1 MVRVPS
7 KRSRNVVCYS
17 VFSTM
22 VFVMGLIVLCLVKI
36 S

>member
-7 KRSRNVVCYS
+7 KRSRNVVCYL
-17 VFSTM
+17 VFSAM